1 MGFGRLPCPSP
12 RASPV
17 LSRRVRLPLQPPPR
31 PPCRI
36 SLSHWH
42 RHGAPTAYLQHAG
55 SRREATQP
63 AGGSAAMTDNET
75 LMLETFIAQIT
86 AILLGSISIAA
97 ANCLFDDGH
106 IRWRLHSVWVS
117 YSITGICFP
126 VVAWASTV
134 FLGSSV
140 LSHGLIGVFG

>member
-1 MGFGRLPCPSP
+1 MS
-12 RASPV
+12 
-17 LSRRVRLPLQPPPR
+17 
-31 PPCRI
+31 
-36 SLSHWH
+36 
-42 RHGAPTAYLQHAG
+42 
-55 SRREATQP
+55 E
-63 AGGSAAMTDNET
+63 NET

-126 VVAWASTV
+126 VVAWTSTV
-134 FLGSSV
+134 FLGSTV
-140 LSHGLIGVFG
+140 LSQSLIGVFGSLIFVWVYRNLSRFPPVRRSGARTSSLPLVRRARFLLHLSSGTQA